1 MTVYNAINLSG
12 LPLPNVVEPID
23 FETELARLR
32 AELSVKF
39 ADDHPVQAALQLE
52 SEPLNKI
59 LEVLAYR
66 YTLKIAEINRKARSL
81 MLAFATGGDLDH
93 IGVTYYRLQR
103 KLLQPA
109 DQSAIPPKPA
119 VYETDDDYRYRLTLS
134 IEAMTA
140 AGSAGSYE
148 FHALSASPEVHSVT
162 VHSPAPTEVDVY
174 LAGQIT
180 GDVLNQASQPVGVS
194 DQAVMDVRNVLTAD
208 DVRPLTDLVR
218 VQSAIAHDYRID
230 AVVYVQ
236 NGISPQLI
244 LNNALTQLRQYLTD
258 NFKPNNRIATSRIIG
273 ALDVQGVSRIDLQQ
287 PATDVMVAIG
297 EVARCIGS
305 SIIAKSEGT

>member
-1 MTVYNAINLSG
+1 MSVYNAINLSG

-103 KLLQPA
+103 KLLQAA